1 MWGRGQVLVAAG
13 VLHRTEIIAR
23 NGKPKLTSVRYACE
37 VLASRYW
44 ATWFEVSTTS
54 RLAGES
60 VTLWR
65 SWETHQRFGNC
76 LVYSRAT
83 TATGRDVDKT
93 AVVCRRSSAVADA
106 NTSNMLT
113 QIHTEMKRGEHLYHT
128 LQVFFFLLTCELVS
142 FRTKAAAHV
151 LNRLLGAVCLS
162 VCVKL
167 TLAFILCPSEL

>member
-23 NGKPKLTSVRYACE
+23 NGKPKLTSVRYAWE

-76 LVYSRAT
+76 SVYSRAT
-83 TATGRDVDKT
+83 TATERDVDKT

-167 TLAFILCPSEL
+167 TLAFIFRPSEL

>member
-23 NGKPKLTSVRYACE
+23 NGKPKLTSVRYAWD
-37 VLASRYW
+37 VLASRYL

-76 LVYSRAT
+76 SVYSRAT
-83 TATGRDVDKT
+83 TATERDVDKT

-128 LQVFFFLLTCELVS
+128 LQVFFVDMRALVS

-162 VCVKL
+162 VCVKP
-167 TLAFILCPSEL
+167 TLAFIFCPSEL